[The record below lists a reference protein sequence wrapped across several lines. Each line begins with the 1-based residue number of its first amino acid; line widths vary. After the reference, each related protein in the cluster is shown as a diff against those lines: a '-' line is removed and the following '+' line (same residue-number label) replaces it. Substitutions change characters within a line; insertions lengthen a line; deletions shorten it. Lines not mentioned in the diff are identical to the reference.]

1 MIGGFPHKG
10 LEEIY
15 LTGKTRRIGAEHVRK
30 CIRILQL
37 LEVAAQPE
45 DMNIAGFR
53 FHGLQGNPKRWS
65 VRVTG
70 NYRITFG
77 WSGENA
83 LDVDFEDYHQ
93 GGSYAEKERNAA
105 RSSRRDYQGRHPACC
120 RPVSDGCGDSSGG
133 IPADASR

>member
-1 MIGGFPHKG
+1 MIGGFRHKG

-15 LTGKTRRIGAEHVRK
+15 RTGKTRRSGADHIRK
-30 CIRILQL
+30 CVRILQL
-37 LEVAAQPE
+37 LEVAGKPA

-53 FHGLQGNPKRWS
+53 FHHLQGNPKRWS

-83 LDVDFEDYHQ
+83 LDVDFEDYH
-93 GGSYAEKERNAA
+93 
-105 RSSRRDYQGRHPACC
+105 
-120 RPVSDGCGDSSGG
+120 
-133 IPADASR
+133 